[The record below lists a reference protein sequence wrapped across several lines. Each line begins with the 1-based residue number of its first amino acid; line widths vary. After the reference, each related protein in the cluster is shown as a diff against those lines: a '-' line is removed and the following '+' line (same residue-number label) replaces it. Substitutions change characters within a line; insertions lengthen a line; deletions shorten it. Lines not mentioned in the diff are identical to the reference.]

1 MVTTADII
9 DRIASQVRP
18 WGDFEMTIA
27 QMQLFINQAIEDA
40 ASSGWLVDLED
51 AEALEFSANTY
62 EYDVP
67 SSFAYVGSL
76 RVENSSTSP
85 ATWDERIPYAFWEIR
100 FDNSLSKFYFNRA
113 WPLPVGKKLKV
124 IGQRRPALVTTL
136 GGNIEVGMEAFV
148 RERAIA
154 YALGFQ
160 STGSAELSV
169 DQSHIALMDRKM
181 AHSERLLS
189 LHPQEFRV
197 TFNSEHVPGR

>member
-9 DRIASQVRP
+9 NRIASQVRP
-18 WGDFEMTIA
+18 WGDIEMTIA
-27 QMQLFINQAIEDA
+27 QMTLFVNQALEDA
-40 ASSGWLVDLED
+40 ASSGWLIDIED
-51 AEALEFSANTY
+51 DESLTFSASTY
-62 EYDVP
+62 EYSVP
-67 SSFAYVGSL
+67 SSFAYIGSL

-85 ATWDERIPYAFWEIR
+85 STWDERIPVPFWEIR
-100 FDNSLSKFYFNRA
+100 FDTAAKFYINRA
-113 WPLPVGKKLKV
+113 WPIPVGKKIKV
-124 IGQRRPALVTTL
+124 IGQRRPILVTTISST
-136 GGNIEVGMEAFV
+136 IEVGMEAFV

-197 TFNSEHVPGR
+197 TLNSEHVPGR

>member
-9 DRIASQVRP
+9 NRIASQVRP

-27 QMQLFINQAIEDA
+27 QMTLFVNQALEDA
-40 ASSGWLVDLED
+40 ASSGWLIDLED
-51 AEALEFSANTY
+51 DESLTFAATTY
-62 EYDVP
+62 EYSVP
-67 SSFAYVGSL
+67 SSFAYIGSL

-85 ATWDERIPYAFWEIR
+85 ATWDEHIPVPFWEIR
-100 FDNSLSKFYFNRA
+100 FDTDAKFYINRA
-113 WPLPVGKKLKV
+113 WPIPVGKKMKV
-124 IGQRRPALVTTL
+124 IGQRRPILVTGIGST
-136 GGNIEVGMEAFV
+136 IEVGMEAFV

-197 TFNSEHVPGR
+197 TLNSEHVPGR